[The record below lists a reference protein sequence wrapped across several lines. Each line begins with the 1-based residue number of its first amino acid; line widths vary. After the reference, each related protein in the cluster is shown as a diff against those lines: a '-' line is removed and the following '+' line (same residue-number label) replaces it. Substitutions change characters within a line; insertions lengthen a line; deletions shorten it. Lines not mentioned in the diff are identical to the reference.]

1 MDQVS
6 KIFRKIIPPG
16 GGIYV
21 FRKIRLF
28 EPPKNST
35 YIFDWVEPVIFR
47 ETPKF

>member
-1 MDQVS
+1 MGLVL

-16 GGIYV
+16 EGIYV
-21 FRKIRLF
+21 FREIGLF

-35 YIFDWVEPVIFR
+35 YGFERVEPVIFR